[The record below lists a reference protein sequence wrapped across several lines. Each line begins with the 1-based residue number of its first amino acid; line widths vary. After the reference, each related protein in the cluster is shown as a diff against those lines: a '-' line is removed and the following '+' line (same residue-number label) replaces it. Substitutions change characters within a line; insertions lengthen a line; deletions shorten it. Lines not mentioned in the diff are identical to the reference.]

1 MLCSSSNNSEK
12 MIISSST
19 TTTNTTNE
27 WSQRDESTGIL
38 MAPNGNNNNR
48 VMEKTATQE
57 QHQQQQQQQQ
67 PHLKCPRC
75 DSSNT
80 KFCYYNNYSLTQ
92 PRHFCKACKRYWT
105 RGGTL
110 RNVPVG
116 GGYRKNKRVKRPATA
131 SSNDTASSNLTT
143 TTNSATHHHI
153 SNNPNQMMSPLFYG
167 LPTNQSS
174 YMNLSFPGYDQHHQ
188 SQLSSMG
195 LSYPSIAAMAN
206 NNQSHE
212 DYGVGG
218 GYNRTTQVQ
227 DLINSSSNS
236 LSSFSLFGS
245 SSPSSRTSALMMFN
259 GTNKESRNNGTT
271 YHQGLLP
278 FQDLQMGMNDDNSRM
293 SRKEVKN
300 EDGNNNHS
308 NNENGNNNKV
318 EWNNLP
324 CQNQVGAADSSLF
337 WNSNMTSTVGTW
349 PDLANYGSSVTSLI

>member
-1 MLCSSSNNSEK
+1 MLCNGNNSEK
-12 MIISSST
+12 TIISSST
-19 TTTNTTNE
+19 PTNTNE
-27 WSQRDESTGIL
+27 WSQRDENTGIL
-38 MAPNGNNNNR
+38 MASNGNNNNR

-57 QHQQQQQQQQ
+57 QQQQQQ

-131 SSNDTASSNLTT
+131 SNNDTASSNLTT
-143 TTNSATHHHI
+143 PTSGTAHHSI
-153 SNNPNQMMSPLFYG
+153 NVSNNPNQMMHPLFYG
-167 LPTNQSS
+167 LPTNQQSS
-174 YMNLSFPGYDQHHQ
+174 YLNLSFPGYDPHHQ

-195 LSYPSIAAMAN
+195 LSYPSIAAMTN
-206 NNQSHE
+206 NNQPHE
-212 DYGVGG
+212 DYVVGG
-218 GYNRTTQVQ
+218 GYNRTTHVQ

-245 SSPSSRTSALMMFN
+245 SSPSPRTSASMVFN

-278 FQDLQMGMNDDNSRM
+278 FQDLQMGMNDDNPRM
-293 SRKEVKN
+293 QSRKEVKN
-300 EDGNNNHS
+300 EDGNNHSS
-308 NNENGNNNKV
+308 NNEIGNNKV
-318 EWNNLP
+318 EWNNFP

-337 WNSNMTSTVGTW
+337 WNSNMTSTVSTVGTW
-349 PDLANYGSSVTSLI
+349 PDLANYGSSVTSMI